1 MAHLLLE
8 ISSEIFVQ
16 SLVPFPEPGALHAP
30 MLLRSIC
37 NGWSDIALSTPELW
51 AATHINFPCAQ
62 GLGELLPI
70 WFERAHN
77 QPLFISLEGTFDQ
90 YIAAIILGHGQK
102 LKHLQIRAME
112 GNNSNI
118 DRRLWESGPELL
130 PALET
135 LTLSDVY
142 GDWFELLRQAPNLRE
157 CYLYDVQIVRV
168 DRRGT
173 SERLAL
179 PALRRLMS
187 GEEERLPRAGDD
199 ILDYLSLPG
208 LEALSISSDHLL
220 SFLQRS
226 SPPLLEL
233 VWGPSVLDSIPL
245 ATLRLIPDVRRLE
258 MWWPRYEA
266 VEKLLEALAQSLSLL
281 PHLSTLIIHVGRSQA

>member
-1 MAHLLLE
+1 
-8 ISSEIFVQ
+8 
-16 SLVPFPEPGALHAP
+16 
-30 MLLRSIC
+30 
-37 NGWSDIALSTPELW
+37 
-51 AATHINFPCAQ
+51 
-62 GLGELLPI
+62 
-70 WFERAHN
+70 
-77 QPLFISLEGTFDQ
+77 
-90 YIAAIILGHGQK
+90 
-102 LKHLQIRAME
+102 ME

-135 LTLSDVY
+135 LTLSDI
-142 GDWFELLRQAPNLRE
+142 D
-157 CYLYDVQIVRV
+157 RV
-168 DRRGT
+168 DRRST

-179 PALRRLMS
+179 PALRRLMF

-208 LEALSISSDHLL
+208 LEALPISSDHLL

-245 ATLRLIPDVRRLE
+245 AALRLIPDLRRLE

-281 PHLSTLIIHVGRSQA
+281 PHLTTLIIYIARRTQIQVFHLKIHNPGAQVLAPDIILAFRQLVEDGIQVYVGEATERWNIFE